1 MTVDDNSP
9 TKPGKSTRLYDVVL
23 IEVPPANRMR
33 IMDAMLNNTYYPHL
47 SLVDAMVLVFRLP
60 SVVMHCCELKDA
72 AILEMIFEIHGATVQ
87 IRPAKY
93 CGEDRVREE
102 DGDTKELPDID
113 DKDKTRELPATE
125 IEPALAEKV
134 TPETDAQPA
143 PQLDAKQKQR
153 QTKILKALE
162 LSTVKKSDSAS
173 DTTTTPPQDDSP
185 DPTEEK
191 PTTNILKTLDL
202 EAIASEKK
210 SKAKPKLSAKKEEK
224 PSAKKPPES
233 GEKAKTETTSDD
245 PSTGEKQGK
254 RTTKVFKD
262 LSQYD
267 PVTDDDTE
275 EITPAP
281 DADAGEAGKK
291 EEKRST
297 KIFEDLSNYDPD
309 NDDPP
314 PSESDKDS
322 G

>member
-72 AILEMIFEIHGATVQ
+72 TILEMIFEIHGATVQ

-93 CGEDRVREE
+93 CGEERVKEE

-113 DKDKTRELPATE
+113 DRDKTRELPATE
-125 IEPALAEKV
+125 VEPALAENV

-162 LSTVKKSDSAS
+162 LSTVKKSNPAS
-173 DTTTTPPQDDSP
+173 DTTTTPPQDDLPNPS
-185 DPTEEK
+185 EEK
-191 PTTNILKTLDL
+191 PSTNILKTLDL
-202 EAIASEKK
+202 DSIARERK
-210 SKAKPKLSAKKEEK
+210 SKAKPKTAEKKDVK
-224 PSAKKPPES
+224 STTKKPPES
-233 GEKAKTETTSDD
+233 TEKSKTTTSDV
-245 PSTGEKQGK
+245 PSPEKKQGK

-267 PVTDDDTE
+267 PETDDDTE
-275 EITPAP
+275 EITPEP
-281 DADAGEAGKK
+281 DTNAGKTEEK

-309 NDDPP
+309 KDDPP
-314 PSESDKDS
+314 ESKTDKNS